1 MSDPPPSS
9 NRHGSAWDHP
19 DLHGGRPCR
28 VRACLYA
35 QPKWIILFTWWEV
48 QSPRDG
54 SWWEN
59 DALSSY
65 PELRAMRQSSL
76 TRRVLLPTALL
87 CLSLCH
93 STPPQK
99 LLRFFRRPPW
109 MRGWENLAIFFFFR
123 PSAFALQCFFVPA
136 PKIMG
141 QTCISLFRWL
151 PLFTPRLI
159 AAFISL
165 INLAVRLWLVDW
177 ADKMCC
183 YSEPGRSLFHDI
195 TPPFAGRPSSREK
208 WSRFSRETGGGEHI
222 QSITRHLL
230 QSNQLSSAP
239 IGCIYIYMCNIW
251 IALC

>member
-1 MSDPPPSS
+1 MV
-9 NRHGSAWDHP
+9 GSTKSQGWVLVGKWCAVQLSRTAWDETVLP
-19 DLHGGRPCR
+19 YTPRFSANC
-28 VRACLYA
+28 
-35 QPKWIILFTWWEV
+35 
-48 QSPRDG
+48 SPLPF
-54 SWWEN
+54 
-59 DALSSY
+59 A
-65 PELRAMRQSSL
+65 SSL
-76 TRRVLLPTALL
+76 DTSSKAAPIFQEAVLDARLGKP
-87 CLSLCH
+87 
-93 STPPQK
+93 
-99 LLRFFRRPPW
+99 RNF
-109 MRGWENLAIFFFFR
+109 FFFFR

-239 IGCIYIYMCNIW
+239 IDCIHMCDIW